1 MRFNEE
7 SRDKY
12 LLMLLILCNYNYKL
26 YWSAW
31 GGCHAALNSI
41 PPLPIM
47 DELDAKPKIE
57 ELDKAVDALS
67 NGKAPG
73 SDGIPPEEITS
84 GKPALLEPLHEVLCL
99 CWKEGAVPQDM
110 RDATIIT
117 LYKNKG
123 DRLGCNGYGGISL
136 MSIVGKIFACVL
148 LTRLQALVDRIY
160 PEFQC
165 GFRADRSTDMIF
177 TVRQL
182 QKKSH
187 EQGKPLYLA
196 FSDLSKAFDLVSRKG
211 LF

>member
-1 MRFNEE
+1 
-7 SRDKY
+7 
-12 LLMLLILCNYNYKL
+12 
-26 YWSAW
+26 
-31 GGCHAALNSI
+31 
-41 PPLPIM
+41 M

-123 DRLGCNGYGGISL
+123 DRLGCNSYGGISL
-136 MSIVGKIFACVL
+136 ISIIGKIFACLL

-165 GFRADRSTDMIF
+165 GFRAERSTDMIF

-196 FSDLSKAFDLVSRKG
+196 FS
-211 LF
+211 LFYLLEKIGCPPPPPIFSA